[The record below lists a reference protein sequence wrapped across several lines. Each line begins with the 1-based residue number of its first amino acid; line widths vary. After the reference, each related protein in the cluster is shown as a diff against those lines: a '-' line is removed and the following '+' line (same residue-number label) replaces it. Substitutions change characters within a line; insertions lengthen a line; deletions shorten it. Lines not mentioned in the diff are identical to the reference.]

1 MIPGKWNNYSPKSI
15 DEYEAIVNPVEI
27 ESSEQSF
34 ILFEECPSFQG
45 IIFKVEAPILIKV
58 GYFSENDLKK
68 EKQKQLIGFQC
79 RVWDHEIR
87 HL

>member
-34 ILFEECPSFQG
+34 ILFE
-45 IIFKVEAPILIKV
+45 
-58 GYFSENDLKK
+58 
-68 EKQKQLIGFQC
+68 
-79 RVWDHEIR
+79 
-87 HL
+87 